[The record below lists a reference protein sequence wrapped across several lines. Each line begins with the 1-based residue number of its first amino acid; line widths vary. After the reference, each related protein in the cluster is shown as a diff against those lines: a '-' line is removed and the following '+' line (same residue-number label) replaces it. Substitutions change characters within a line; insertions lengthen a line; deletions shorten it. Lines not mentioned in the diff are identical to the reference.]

1 MKDDVS
7 LIKKRL
13 QTVKYFYNKTEDMIN
28 KLPDNVPSKVKNEL
42 KRIILG
48 DKELKDLM
56 DSIDT
61 NRPPRIFLVG
71 RTGVGKSSLI
81 NALCGTYLAEV
92 SDTMSCTTKTK
103 SYQCMKDDNA
113 VMEILDTRGINE
125 SLSVDDK
132 ESAEEVLIKDMKVFS
147 PDVAIL
153 VLNSTHRDDVDKDVL
168 FLKDLSDKYKKI
180 NSIDLPIVVVINKCD
195 EVAPSRFKN
204 PLEYPDNKIK
214 NIEEIKRYFKEIIIN
229 NGLKVE
235 DIVCISSLIDWKT
248 SDGVSV
254 SMENIKSIPNNDSNN
269 LEIEFDGRYNIDKL
283 LDVLELAIK
292 DNDARMGLRIASRL
306 DTVIRNVAKKLNAIF
321 SSISATVAVTPIP
334 VADIYVL
341 LIIQMSLV
349 TLIAALSGRE
359 ITSDTAKEFVF
370 SMGGITG
377 TGFVLREIARQGVK
391 FFPGVG
397 SFISATIASSGTYAM
412 GEAAIAYYIDG
423 KDIEEV
429 KKIFNTLI
437 SKKDKK

>member
-28 KLPDNVPSKVKNEL
+28 KLPDNVPSKVKDEL

-71 RTGVGKSSLI
+71 RTGVGKSSII
-81 NALCGTYLAEV
+81 NALCGSYLAEV
-92 SDTMSCTTKTK
+92 SNTMSCTTKTK

-168 FLKDLSDKYKKI
+168 FLKDLADKYKKI

-204 PLEYPDNKIK
+204 PIEYPENKIK

-229 NGLKVE
+229 N
-235 DIVCISSLIDWKT
+235 
-248 SDGVSV
+248 
-254 SMENIKSIPNNDSNN
+254 
-269 LEIEFDGRYNIDKL
+269 EIGRAH
-283 LDVLELAIK
+283 V
-292 DNDARMGLRIASRL
+292 
-306 DTVIRNVAKKLNAIF
+306 
-321 SSISATVAVTPIP
+321 
-334 VADIYVL
+334 
-341 LIIQMSLV
+341 
-349 TLIAALSGRE
+349 
-359 ITSDTAKEFVF
+359 
-370 SMGGITG
+370 
-377 TGFVLREIARQGVK
+377 
-391 FFPGVG
+391 
-397 SFISATIASSGTYAM
+397 
-412 GEAAIAYYIDG
+412 
-423 KDIEEV
+423 
-429 KKIFNTLI
+429 
-437 SKKDKK
+437 